1 MEFQSE
7 AICLRT
13 RKHGESGAILDTFT
27 KQQGRHAA
35 LVRGG
40 AGRRLRPLLQ
50 PGNIVELE
58 WRGRLEEHLGWY
70 TLELL
75 EPLAGQFMDD
85 RLTLAALNSIS
96 AMLLE
101 MLPEKQPLGGL
112 YDVTRI
118 VLDNLGDPDVW
129 PALYVRW
136 EGLLLQSL
144 GYGLDVTACAA
155 TGATE
160 DLTHI
165 SPRSGRAV
173 SSEAAKP
180 YLDKLFKLPPFMR
193 GEPVA
198 SRRDIGD
205 GLRLTGHF
213 LETRVQWER
222 NRTLPEARRV
232 MVERLVAEGLA
243 ETSGWL
249 THEDRAERE

>member
-1 MEFQSE
+1 MEIQSE

-27 KQQGRHAA
+27 RQVGRHAA

-70 TLELL
+70 TLELS
-75 EPLAGQFMDD
+75 EPLAGQLMDS
-85 RLTLAALNSIS
+85 RLSLAALNSV
-96 AMLLE
+96 AALLLE
-101 MLPEKQPLGGL
+101 MLPEKQPLPEL
-112 YDVTRI
+112 YDVTRL
-118 VLDNLGDPDVW
+118 VLDHLDQPEIW

-136 EGLLLQSL
+136 EAALLQAL
-144 GYGLDVTACAA
+144 GYGLDLSACAG
-155 TGATE
+155 TGTTE
-160 DLTHI
+160 NLTHV

-173 SSEAAKP
+173 SAEAARP
-180 YLDKLFKLPPFMR
+180 YAGKLFRLPPFMR

-198 SRRDIGD
+198 SPEDIAD
-205 GLRLTGHF
+205 GLKLTGHF

-222 NRTLPEARRV
+222 NRTLPEARRA
-232 MVERLVAEGLA
+232 MVGRLQAEGLA
-243 ETSGWL
+243 
-249 THEDRAERE
+249 A

>member
-1 MEFQSE
+1 MEIQSE

-27 KQQGRHAA
+27 RQVGRHAA

-70 TLELL
+70 TLELS
-75 EPLAGQFMDD
+75 EPLAGQLMES
-85 RLTLAALNSIS
+85 RLSLCALNSV
-96 AMLLE
+96 AALLLE
-101 MLPEKQPLGGL
+101 MLPEKQPLPAL
-112 YDVTRI
+112 YDVTRL
-118 VLDNLGDPDVW
+118 VLDHLDEPEIW

-136 EGLLLQSL
+136 EAALLQAL
-144 GYGLDVTACAA
+144 GYGLDLTACAG

-160 DLTHI
+160 KLTHV

-173 SSEAAKP
+173 SEEAARP
-180 YLDKLFKLPPFMR
+180 YAAKLFRLPPFMR

-198 SRRDIGD
+198 SPQDIAD
-205 GLRLTGHF
+205 GLKLTGHF

-222 NRTLPEARRV
+222 NRTLPEARRA
-232 MVERLVAEGLA
+232 MVERLQAEELA
-243 ETSGWL
+243 
-249 THEDRAERE
+249 A